1 MAKYVVMYKGKLLAN
16 AELYT
21 ECLVKGERTLI
32 RMLGLG
38 IIRGVKVFDE
48 VLYTVAEKDHENA
61 LNACD
66 EMQDIDAALL
76 YNMKVG
82 NRKITEKITITHGV
96 ETYIDQIKGI
106 QYIKVRSFDQRNKY
120 RLLERLPVVE
130 VCGTKYVAL
139 DAYNGRYVD
148 QSGNEPII
156 VTIDFSQRG

>member
-21 ECLVKGERTLI
+21 ECLAKGERTLI

-38 IIRGVKVFDE
+38 VVRGVKIFDE
-48 VLYTVAEKDHENA
+48 VLYTVSEKDSTKA
-61 LNACD
+61 LNDCD
-66 EMQDIDAALL
+66 EMQNVDDALL

-106 QYIKVRSFDQRNKY
+106 RYIKVRSFDQRNKY

-156 VTIDFSQRG
+156 VSLDTAQRG

>member
-38 IIRGVKVFDE
+38 TVRGVKIFDE
-48 VLYTVAEKDHENA
+48 VLYTVAEKDRAKA

-66 EMQDIDAALL
+66 EIQDVDAALL
-76 YNMKVG
+76 YSMKVG
-82 NRKITEKITITHGV
+82 NRKIRDRITITHGV
-96 ETYIDQIKGI
+96 ETYTDQVKGLR
-106 QYIKVRSFDQRNKY
+106 YIKVRSFDKQNKY
-120 RLLERLPVVE
+120 RLLARLPVVE

-139 DAYNGRYVD
+139 DAYNGLYVD
-148 QSGNEPII
+148 KDGNEPII
-156 VTIDFSQRG
+156 VSLDAAQRG